1 VMVGDGS
8 VGAGADGDGGAAS
21 SGGAGARMG
30 AKWRAHALSTQAIF
44 TWYLFNGATVILNR
58 FVFLPDFGFR
68 FPLAL
73 TFMHLISGFV
83 LSALFIQLV
92 LSDTRML
99 PLRAS
104 TYTRERLVFALL
116 FAGNIILGN
125 VALKFIPVSFMQ
137 TVKASTPFF
146 VTLFS
151 WSLFRVR
158 FTVHTQLTLAPV
170 VLGVVL
176 ASAGEL
182 SFDIRGFVAV
192 TAACFVQALQIVYAS
207 RLLNES
213 ERDASRESKPSENDK
228 KADLEAN
235 GAAKERSSALAA
247 KSETVETKKLDVFN
261 TMLLVA
267 PPALL
272 ALIPMI
278 AISEASGIATWFATQ
293 ATPWHVFVLSSSCF
307 IAFLLNLSTFW
318 LLKVVSGVTYS
329 VAGNFKVVVVI
340 VVSVMIFRNPISLR
354 SAIGCLVTIAG
365 CFMYASVKQKTVVS
379 DSAS

>member
-1 VMVGDGS
+1 
-8 VGAGADGDGGAAS
+8 VGA
-21 SGGAGARMG
+21 
-30 AKWRAHALSTQAIF
+30 QAIV
-44 TWYLFNGATVILNR
+44 TWYVFNGATVILNR
-58 FVFLPDFGFR
+58 FVFLPDFGFQ
-68 FPLAL
+68 FPLTL
-73 TFMHLISGFV
+73 TFMHLLTGFA
-83 LSALFIQLV
+83 LSALFIRFV
-92 LSDTRML
+92 LTDARML

-104 TYTRERLVFALL
+104 TYSRERLVFALL

-151 WSLFRVR
+151 WLLFGVR
-158 FTVHTQLTLAPV
+158 FTTRTLLALVPV
-170 VLGVVL
+170 VLGIVL
-176 ASAGEL
+176 ASASEL
-182 SFDIRGFVAV
+182 SFDMRGFVAV

-213 ERDASRESKPSENDK
+213 EPSRDAELAESEK
-228 KADLEAN
+228 KGDIEAN
-235 GAAKERSSALAA
+235 GAAADKSSSTSSSAQ
-247 KSETVETKKLDVFN
+247 KPEPINTKKLDVFN

-267 PPALL
+267 PPALV
-272 ALIPMI
+272 ALVPMI
-278 AISEASGIATWFATQ
+278 VLSEIAGIWAWATSRATS
-293 ATPWHVFVLSSSCF
+293 WHFFVLIASCT

-340 VVSVMIFRNPISLR
+340 VVSVLIFRNPVSIR
-354 SAIGCLVTIAG
+354 SALGCAITIAG
-365 CFMYASVKQKTVVS
+365 CFIYASIKQRTVT